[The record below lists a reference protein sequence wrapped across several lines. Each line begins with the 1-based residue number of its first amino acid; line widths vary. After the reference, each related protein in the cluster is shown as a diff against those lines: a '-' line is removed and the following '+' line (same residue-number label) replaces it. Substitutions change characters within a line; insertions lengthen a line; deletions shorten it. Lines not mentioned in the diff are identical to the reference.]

1 MDHSSPYSP
10 SIQRSNSTAEA
21 YQSSDSHKRV
31 VSVETEWYELVDQS
45 VVDSLPK
52 DEQRRQGLWWE
63 LIKAG
68 SRALWSRFGVIIHLF
83 SSLRADS
90 TPSSQKYLAQYKRS
104 MRDIPGC
111 SLSLPSDSGM
121 SGLWYANSSY
131 IPASMS

>member
-63 LIKAG
+63 LIKAE
-68 SRALWSRFGVIIHLF
+68 REYVR
-83 SSLRADS
+83 D
-90 TPSSQKYLAQYKRS
+90 LATMCQVS
-104 MRDIPGC
+104 
-111 SLSLPSDSGM
+111 
-121 SGLWYANSSY
+121 
-131 IPASMS
+131 